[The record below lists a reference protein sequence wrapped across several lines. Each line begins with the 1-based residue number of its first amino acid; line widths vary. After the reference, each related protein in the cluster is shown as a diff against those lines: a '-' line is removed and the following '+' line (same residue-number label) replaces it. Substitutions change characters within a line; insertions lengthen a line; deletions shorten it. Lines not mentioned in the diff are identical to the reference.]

1 MYKYI
6 VMFIDISLKSFMN
19 EGNVIIRTLQIDARN
34 YCFFRKLKNLDYLMS
49 QNFIKRTVRI
59 QSLIKAV
66 KSLIFGF

>member
-34 YCFFRKLKNLDYLMS
+34 YFFFRKLKNLDYLMS